1 MRISILLG
9 VLALVPALAVPATTI
24 ANAADEESI
33 STDLWMAYGAAIEDA
48 AVSRP
53 GEVVN
58 DLLVPTRSDPRTQWA
73 TFDDEQYMLVQAL
86 KYRAISQTD
95 PGTSFTID
103 SDTWITVP
111 GELDEACAEYDCWAM
126 SAAELD
132 LVLKQVI
139 GLPPDEI
146 GRAHG

>member
-1 MRISILLG
+1 MLLG
-9 VLALVPALAVPATTI
+9 ALTLVPALAVPATTP
-24 ANAADEESI
+24 ANAADEEPI
-33 STDLWMAYGAAIEDA
+33 STHVWKAYGAAIEDA

-73 TFDDEQYMLVQAL
+73 TFDDEQYMLVQTIS
-86 KYRAISQTD
+86 YRAISQAD
-95 PGTSFTID
+95 PGTPFTTD

-139 GLPPDEI
+139 GLPPD
-146 GRAHG
+146 AD